1 MQVICLLVENRI
13 LILMRVIFGS
23 FYFSKTGEIE
33 MIGNGDFEMVD
44 ILVVNSVG
52 LGMCFILKISFKNK
66 CQKKRYKYFFHF
78 LYHLFCYVHAF
89 SPHIPYNRKTERKH
103 KKKEFLPSLLYIK
116 PDEYPVL
123 SVYITGH
130 KQT

>member
-1 MQVICLLVENRI
+1 MNHYSIIYFVFLASYLPPSGKQDFNPDACDFE
-13 LILMRVIFGS
+13 S

-103 KKKEFLPSLLYIK
+103 KKKEFLPSLLYIYK
-116 PDEYPVL
+116 
-123 SVYITGH
+123 TG
-130 KQT
+130 